1 MAGVPA
7 RSVLAALLAGVFAGL
22 PASASDKEV
31 QVELTG
37 KIEPTCKLARG
48 GESGSSLDV
57 NLDLGRLDDTTP
69 REVRF
74 SVDCNTPFEYRMA
87 SANGGF
93 QHETRVAGTTS
104 GLMALLPYRV
114 DSTIQ
119 TDRGPL
125 NLSCESDKMIAAA
138 VKTSPCMADSG
149 EAIAIN
155 REGLVTVSW
164 GRSRKKI
171 SGGKYSD
178 TLTLWIG
185 AKP

>member
-1 MAGVPA
+1 
-7 RSVLAALLAGVFAGL
+7 
-22 PASASDKEV
+22 
-31 QVELTG
+31 
-37 KIEPTCKLARG
+37 
-48 GESGSSLDV
+48 
-57 NLDLGRLDDTTP
+57 
-69 REVRF
+69 
-74 SVDCNTPFEYRMA
+74 MA

-104 GLMALLPYRV
+104 GSMALLPSRV

-125 NLSCESDKMIAAA
+125 NLSCESGMMIAAA

-164 GRSRKKI
+164 RHERQHLIAGR
-171 SGGKYSD
+171 YSD